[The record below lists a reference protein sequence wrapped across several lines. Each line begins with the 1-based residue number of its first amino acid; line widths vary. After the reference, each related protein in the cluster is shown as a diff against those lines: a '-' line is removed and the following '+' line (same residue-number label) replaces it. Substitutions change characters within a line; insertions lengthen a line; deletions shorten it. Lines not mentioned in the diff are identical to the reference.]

1 MKRFRRFMVNA
12 LLLGVLSF
20 LVVPFLIPE
29 PNSGTLTNVE
39 AAGAGAEFTKLNGID
54 VHVKTQ
60 KYTGDCKCDAPLI
73 VLMHGFG
80 ASTFSWRKV
89 IEPLGEYG
97 QVIAYDR
104 PAFGFTERPSVTLG
118 VDSYGFEANFKI
130 LDDLIAKYG
139 NNRKVVLVGH
149 SAGGQLAAEY
159 TRLNQAKVQGLILV
173 DAAIVTTGGSP
184 DGLSWLY
191 QIPQID
197 KLGPILV
204 SSIAQTGDD
213 LLRRSHFD
221 QAQVTDEVYEGYH
234 QPLKVKGWERAFWK
248 FATASRK
255 NDLLAN
261 IGTIKTP
268 TLLISGVADTVVP
281 VADQTKL
288 KEMIPASQL
297 ILIEKSAHL
306 PQEEQPQAFLNA
318 FEPFMSELSEK

>member
-1 MKRFRRFMVNA
+1 
-12 LLLGVLSF
+12 
-20 LVVPFLIPE
+20 
-29 PNSGTLTNVE
+29 
-39 AAGAGAEFTKLNGID
+39 
-54 VHVKTQ
+54 
-60 KYTGDCKCDAPLI
+60 
-73 VLMHGFG
+73 MHGFG

-89 IEPLGEYG
+89 IEPLGQYG
-97 QVIAYDR
+97 EVIAYDR

-130 LDDLIAKYG
+130 LDDLIAKYATD
-139 NNRKVVLVGH
+139 RKVVLVGH

-159 TRLNQAKVQGLILV
+159 ARLNPTKIQGLILV
-173 DAAIVTTGGSP
+173 DAAIVTTGGGP

-213 LLRRSHFD
+213 VIRRSHFD
-221 QAQVTDEVYEGYH
+221 QNQVTQEVLDGYR

-268 TLLISGVADTVVP
+268 TLLISGVADTIVP

-288 KEMIPASQL
+288 QKLMPGSEL
-297 ILIEKSAHL
+297 VLIEKSAHL
-306 PQEEQPQAFLNA
+306 PHEEQPEAFMNGLK
-318 FEPFMSELSEK
+318 PFLKDLAKS

>member
-1 MKRFRRFMVNA
+1 MVNA

-39 AAGAGAEFTKLNGID
+39 AAGPGAEFTKLNGID

-139 NNRKVVLVGH
+139 TNRKVVLVGH

-159 TRLNQAKVQGLILV
+159 ARLNPTKVQGLILV

-191 QIPQID
+191 QVPQID

-213 LLRRSHFD
+213 VIRRSHFD
-221 QAQVTDEVYEGYH
+221 QAQVTQEVLDGYR

-268 TLLISGVADTVVP
+268 TLLISGVADTIVP

-288 KEMIPASQL
+288 QKLMPGSEL
-297 ILIEKSAHL
+297 VLIEESAHL
-306 PQEEQPQAFLNA
+306 PHEEQPEAFMTGLK
-318 FEPFMSELSEK
+318 PFLKDLAKS

>member
-12 LLLGVLSF
+12 LLLGILSF

-39 AAGAGAEFTKLNGID
+39 AAGPGAEFSKLNDID
-54 VHVKTQ
+54 VHIKTQ
-60 KYTGDCKCDAPLI
+60 NYTGDCKCDAPLI

-89 IEPLGEYG
+89 LEPLGEYG

-104 PAFGFTERPSVTLG
+104 PAFGFTERPTPKAG
-118 VDSYGFEANFKI
+118 VDSYGFEANFAI
-130 LDDLIAKYG
+130 LDDLIAKFG
-139 NNRKVVLVGH
+139 ADRKVVLVGH
-149 SAGGQLAAEY
+149 SAGGQIAAEY
-159 TRLNQAKVQGLILV
+159 TRLNPTKVQGLILV

-184 DGLSWLY
+184 DGLNWLY

-221 QAQVTDEVYEGYH
+221 QAQVTKEVYDGYH
-234 QPLKVKGWERAFWK
+234 QPLKIEGWERAFWR

-261 IGTIKTP
+261 LATIKTP

-288 KEMIPASQL
+288 KELIPRSNL
-297 ILIEKSAHL
+297 VLIEKSAHL
-306 PQEEQPQAFLNA
+306 PQEEQPDAFMKGI
-318 FEPFMSELSEK
+318 EPFFKKLAAK

>member
-1 MKRFRRFMVNA
+1 MVNA

-60 KYTGDCKCDAPLI
+60 NYTGDCKCDAPLI

-89 IEPLGEYG
+89 IEPLGQYG
-97 QVIAYDR
+97 EVIAYDR

-130 LDDLIAKYG
+130 LDDLIAKYATD
-139 NNRKVVLVGH
+139 RKVVLVGH

-159 TRLNQAKVQGLILV
+159 ARLNPTKVQGLILV
-173 DAAIVTTGGSP
+173 DAAIVTTGGGP

-213 LLRRSHFD
+213 VIRRSHFD
-221 QAQVTDEVYEGYH
+221 QTQVTQEVLDGYR

-268 TLLISGVADTVVP
+268 TLLISGVADTIVP

-288 KEMIPASQL
+288 QKLMPGSEL
-297 ILIEKSAHL
+297 VLIEKSAHL
-306 PQEEQPQAFLNA
+306 PHEEQPEAFLSGV
-318 FEPFMSELSEK
+318 EPFMNELAKG

>member
-39 AAGAGAEFTKLNGID
+39 AAGPGAKFSKLYNID
-54 VHVKTQ
+54 VHIETQ
-60 KYTGDCKCDAPLI
+60 KYTGDCRCDAPLI

-89 IEPLGEYG
+89 IEPLGKYG
-97 QVIAYDR
+97 EVIAYDR
-104 PAFGFTERPSVTLG
+104 PAFGFTERPAITLG
-118 VDSYGFEANFKI
+118 VDSYGFEANFGI
-130 LDDLIAKYG
+130 LNDLIAQYG
-139 NNRKVVLVGH
+139 TKRPVVLVGH

-159 TRLNQAKVQGLILV
+159 ARLNPAKVQGLVLV
-173 DAAIVTTGGSP
+173 DAAIITTGGSP
-184 DGLSWLY
+184 DGLSWFY

-221 QAQVTDEVYEGYH
+221 QSQVTQDVYDGYH
-234 QPLKVKGWERAFWK
+234 QPLKVKGWERAFWR

-261 IGTIKTP
+261 LGTIKTP

-281 VADQTKL
+281 VADQAKL
-288 KEMIPASQL
+288 KAKIPGSEL
-297 ILIEKSAHL
+297 VLIEKSGHL
-306 PQEEQPQAFLNA
+306 PQEEQPKAFLDA
-318 FEPFMSELSEK
+318 FAPFMSKVSAK